1 MSLFLL
7 KCSVVTAFGNYDIN
21 SVFGAGGEFE
31 VSFGHVFSVWLFF
44 GSVFVGIFLTQTDL
58 LFFFF
63 GQLQSKIQ

>member
-1 MSLFLL
+1 M
-7 KCSVVTAFGNYDIN
+7 VTAFGNYDIN